1 MTEAAGRNGPPPCD
15 VPVALPPCL
24 CCVREA
30 LEMTGPRTIVAR
42 SLVIWCVLIAAEIIH
57 GILRALVLVP
67 LAGEFRSRQIGV
79 FTGSAIILTVAS
91 LTIYW
96 VGATRRTELLTVGAI
111 WLVLTVLFEVL
122 FGRFVVGL
130 TWERIAADYN
140 LWKGGLMPIGLLVLF
155 FSPMFAAR
163 LLKSV

>member
-1 MTEAAGRNGPPPCD
+1 MTDATGRKSATPCD
-15 VPVALPPCL
+15 VPVDLPHSL
-24 CCVREA
+24 RCVMDA
-30 LEMTGPRTIVAR
+30 PEMTGLRKIVAR
-42 SLVIWCVLIAAEIIH
+42 SLVLWCVLIAAEIIH
-57 GILRALVLVP
+57 GMLRALILVP

-79 FTGSAIILTVAS
+79 FTGSAIILVIAS
-91 LTIYW
+91 LTIRW

-122 FGRFVVGL
+122 FGRFVAGL

-140 LWKGGLMPIGLLVLF
+140 LWKGGLMPIGLLVLC

-163 LLKSV
+163 LRKSV